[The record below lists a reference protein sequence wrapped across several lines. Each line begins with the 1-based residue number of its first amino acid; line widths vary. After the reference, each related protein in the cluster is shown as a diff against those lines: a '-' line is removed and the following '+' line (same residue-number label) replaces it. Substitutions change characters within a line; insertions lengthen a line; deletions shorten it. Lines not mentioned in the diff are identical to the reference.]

1 MGRDSSFS
9 LNKPDFITIRPQWPK
24 GKTYA
29 PASVGAFLF
38 NNIKGIL
45 GFRFQ
50 FSVLKWMG
58 VCGAEKSAPDK
69 KEINIYI
76 LIKLYNI
83 YII

>member
-1 MGRDSSFS
+1 MKNVQTKVYDGFS
-9 LNKPDFITIRPQWPK
+9 
-24 GKTYA
+24 
-29 PASVGAFLF
+29 
-38 NNIKGIL
+38 
-45 GFRFQ
+45 FQ
-50 FSVLKWMG
+50 FLKWMG

>member
-1 MGRDSSFS
+1 M
-9 LNKPDFITIRPQWPK
+9 K
-24 GKTYA
+24 
-29 PASVGAFLF
+29 